1 MVSTHTVEAP
11 GLRLGHIVADHHA
24 LRHEANDLLVLAEHG
39 RELDHALR
47 NALVERL
54 GRLCERLRVHFAL
67 EEDGGY
73 LREVLARRPG
83 LGVHVARLEHEHE
96 VMLAEGTAL
105 ARQLL
110 SAPPPRDVRVRIVCL
125 LETLREHELAE
136 HDLIQEA
143 LVVDLGG
150 GD

>member
-1 MVSTHTVEAP
+1 MISTHAVDTP
-11 GLRLGHIVADHHA
+11 GHRLGHIMADHHA
-24 LRHEANDLLVLAEHG
+24 LRREADDLMVLAEHG
-39 RELDHALR
+39 RDLDHPLR
-47 NALVERL
+47 TALVERL
-54 GRLCERLRVHFAL
+54 SRLGARLQVHFAL
-67 EEDGGY
+67 EEEGGY

-96 VMLAEGTAL
+96 VMLADAAVL
-105 ARQLL
+105 SHQLL
-110 SAPPPRDVRVRIVCL
+110 TVPPPYDVRARIVRL